1 MRAVSGPAE
10 EPIYIVPW
18 SCCKPPCVEWLLR
31 DALWSCGAMRQRKEA
46 ARPAAVAH
54 EEQAAKDSAER
65 EAQRSRKA
73 EEVMLA
79 ACGVS
84 LLSVRLASSAL
95 NTVHDCDEVFN
106 YWEPLHFL
114 LHGSGLQTWE
124 NRRAAGSRQRR
135 PSL

>member
-1 MRAVSGPAE
+1 MR
-10 EPIYIVPW
+10 
-18 SCCKPPCVEWLLR
+18 
-31 DALWSCGAMRQRKEA
+31 RKEA

-54 EEQAAKDSAER
+54 EEQAGAAA
-65 EAQRSRKA
+65 AQRTSTSSR
-73 EEVMLA
+73 LA
-79 ACGVS
+79 LAVCGLS